1 MNNILKVDNSLIKSL
16 DKINIVYPLDEQ
28 LILLI
33 KEYYSSL
40 FDIRDKIEKVSAK
53 AKNINNRVE
62 FIISEEG
69 QLKFKF
75 LI

>member
-1 MNNILKVDNSLIKSL
+1 NNILKVDNSLIKSL

-69 QLKFKF
+69 QLKLNF
-75 LI
+75 